1 MDRQRVREWEAQCI
15 QEQPPACTSTCPVH
29 VDVRGV
35 VESVRKE
42 DFASGFSLLSRSVP
56 FPGILSH
63 ICDHPCESACKRGEA
78 GDAIAIRA
86 LEQACSDFA
95 YKAPEPSILPSRDQR
110 VAIIGAGLSGLT
122 AAVELAIK
130 GYRVVV
136 FEAKARVL
144 ERIFALDEGVV
155 PRSVILA
162 DLAILERVGI
172 EIRSKAWVSS
182 GLCSELAD
190 DFDAVYLGPGPE
202 PLDPGAGVNL
212 RLDGRIA
219 IDAGTFATSHP
230 KIFAG
235 GTQRYAPAPFSPIT
249 SLQDGKY
256 AAISIDRVLQ
266 KASLTANRENQGA
279 YASRLYV
286 SLQDVE
292 RSARIPEQNSGAG
305 YSPEAARREAE
316 RCFPC
321 QCLECVKVCEYLAHY
336 KSYPKRY
343 VREIYNNDSIVL
355 GNRPSNRMINTC
367 ALCGLCE
374 AVCPEKLNMGEVCL
388 EARRSM
394 VSQGKMPLSA
404 HEFALRDMAFSTSE
418 AFVLTRH
425 QPEHSS
431 SASVFF
437 PGCQLSGA
445 CSTYVEQTYEYLQ
458 EHLEGGVG
466 LMLGCCGAPAMWAGE
481 EQQFQSVL
489 SGFRRNWD
497 SLGRPRVIAACAT
510 CYRTFKEHLPE
521 IPVESLWKVFD
532 QYGVNPGSEFQCSP
546 PLAIHDPCT
555 TRHEEG
561 LQSAVRSVLKKLGRD
576 VVELNP
582 PGLNTC
588 CGYGGLMQ
596 FANPELADKV
606 VDRRIHSSEMD
617 YVTYC
622 AMCRDNFARRGKRV
636 LHILDLMFASDDVDP
651 AARPDPGFSARQE
664 NRARLKARLLRQLWR
679 EPVVIEERKLNLIVS
694 PDVMQRLE
702 KRMILLDDVRKVIAH
717 AEKTGQKIWN
727 PDRAR
732 FIACYRPASVTYWVE
747 YTVQQTG
754 IVVLNAYS
762 HRMEVE

>member
-15 QEQPPACTSTCPVH
+15 QEQPPACTTTCPVH
-29 VDVRGV
+29 VDVRGM
-35 VESVRKE
+35 VESVRKG
-42 DFASGFSLLSRSVP
+42 DFAGGFSLLSRTIP
-56 FPGILSH
+56 FPGILSR

-78 GDAIAIRA
+78 GDAIAVRA
-86 LEQACSDFA
+86 LEQACSDYA
-95 YKAPEPSILPSRDQR
+95 YQALGPSLLPSRDQR

-144 ERIFALDEGVV
+144 ERIFAFDEKDV

-162 DLAILERVGI
+162 DLAILEKARV

-212 RLDGRIA
+212 RPDGRIA

-235 GTQRYAPAPFSPIT
+235 GTQRYASAPFSPIT

-256 AAISIDRVLQ
+256 AAISIDRFLQ
-266 KASLTANRENQGA
+266 GASLTANRDNQGP

-286 SLQDVE
+286 SLQGVA
-292 RSARIPEQNSGAG
+292 RSARMPEQPGAG
-305 YSPEAARREAE
+305 YSREAATNEAE
-316 RCFPC
+316 RCIPC
-321 QCLECVKVCEYLAHY
+321 QCLECVKGCEYLAHY
-336 KSYPKRY
+336 ESYPKRY

-388 EARRSM
+388 EARKSM
-394 VSQGKMPLSA
+394 VSAGKMPPSA
-404 HEFALRDMAFSTSE
+404 HDFALRDMAFSTSE

-425 QPEHSS
+425 EPGHSS

-437 PGCQLSGA
+437 PGCQLSG
-445 CSTYVEQTYEYLQ
+445 SSSSSVEQAYEYLQ
-458 EHLEGGVG
+458 QHLEGGVG
-466 LMLGCCGAPAMWAGE
+466 LMLGCCGAPAKWAGE
-481 EQQFQSVL
+481 EQQFESVL
-489 SGFRRNWD
+489 SAFRRDWD

-510 CYRTFKEHLPE
+510 CYQMFEEHLPE
-521 IPVESLWKVFD
+521 IPVESLWKVID
-532 QYGVNPGSEFQCSP
+532 QHGIEPARTVKCSH

-555 TRHEEG
+555 ARHEEDV
-561 LQSAVRSVLKKLGRD
+561 QAAVRSVLKKLGTD
-576 VVELNP
+576 MVELNP

-596 FANPELADKV
+596 FANPEVADKV
-606 VDRRIHSSEMD
+606 VNRRIQSSEMD

-636 LHILDLMFASDDVDP
+636 LHILDLMFASDDEDP

-664 NRARLKARLLRQLWR
+664 NRARLKARLLRELWR
-679 EPVVIEERKLNLIVS
+679 EPVVTEEQKLNLIVS
-694 PDVMQRLE
+694 ADVMERLE
-702 KRMILLDDVRKVIAH
+702 KRMILLDDVRQVIAH

-727 PDRAR
+727 PEGAR

-762 HRMEVE
+762 HRMEVG